1 MAHTENE
8 ILLTGATGY
17 IGQHLLGTWLEKT
30 DQRINLIVRSRHG
43 ISPVS
48 RIEQSLREACGS
60 EAYARW
66 SKRLQVFEGD
76 VSQERLGL
84 DTQSYKLLTGKV
96 SKIIHCAAAARFDL
110 SLEDARLTNV
120 GGVKNMLT
128 FAGECKEFQ
137 KLDYIGTA
145 YVAGMRSG
153 TAFEDE
159 LDVGQE
165 HRNTYERS
173 KFEAELLV
181 RQWMAEL
188 PISVIRPSVVICDS
202 KTGKAS
208 NHNGFYRA
216 IRMYLLKN
224 LSLLPGETSSPL
236 DLVPVDYVCDA
247 IFRIA
252 HHPKSTGMC
261 YNLTAGPE
269 RTTTLGEIQ
278 ELASRYSGQPK
289 FKIVSRDD
297 YAALLSHAE
306 KHLSDDERAVFEELS
321 HYVPYLFCDLLF
333 DNSNTV
339 RDTGLQAPLVRDYFE
354 LFIKRLLADIQ
365 HEARP

>member
-1 MAHTENE
+1 MAHTDNE
-8 ILLTGATGY
+8 VLLTGATGY
-17 IGQHLLGTWLEKT
+17 IGQNLLGTWLEKT

-43 ISPVS
+43 LPPAS
-48 RIEQSLREACGS
+48 RIEQSLRDACGS
-60 EAYARW
+60 DAYARW
-66 SKRLQVFEGD
+66 SDRLQIFKGD

-84 DTQSYKLLTGKV
+84 DAQSYQSLTGKV

-110 SLEDARLTNV
+110 SLEDARETNV
-120 GGVKNMLT
+120 GGVKNMLA
-128 FAGECKEFQ
+128 FASECSNLQ

-145 YVAGMRSG
+145 YVAGVRSG
-153 TAFEDE
+153 TVSEDE

-181 RQWMAEL
+181 RQWMAKL

-202 KTGKAS
+202 RTGKAS
-208 NHNGFYRA
+208 DHNGFYRA
-216 IRMYLLKN
+216 LRMYLLED
-224 LSLLPGETSSPL
+224 LSLLPGEPSSLL

-252 HHPKSTGMC
+252 HHPNSAGVC

-278 ELASRYSGQPK
+278 ELASHYSGRPK
-289 FKIVSRDD
+289 FKIVPRDE
-297 YAALLSHAE
+297 YAAFLKHAE
-306 KHLSDDERAVFEELS
+306 KSLSDDEQAVFEELS
-321 HYVPYLFCDLLF
+321 YYVPYLFCDLLF

-339 RDTGLQAPLVRDYFE
+339 RDTQLQAPPIRDYFQ
-354 LFIKRLLADIQ
+354 LFIKRILSD
-365 HEARP
+365 HSS